1 MVDNFLNKDDPRN
14 YEVSKKG
21 LQSLAKLK
29 SMWPSVEKFYLAFL
43 KETILRHAKEVTDKL
58 IGSEAEAI
66 QNINKL
72 EQLIKD
78 LESKKNTMA
87 VDLKFGETFTAHYK
101 CQNLIEVEVKT
112 DKGAW
117 TFNFDRWISNMENTP
132 KDRATIL
139 IEELKILQ
147 GIINRMTQNSLECK
161 KWTLALV
168 VGVLSLKIEAIS
180 NSYGLCVL
188 GVLLLCFWF
197 LDAYYLMQ
205 EKLFREQYQW
215 LIENRLKTDERL
227 FEVFPAHQTCQLTQF
242 LSAMR
247 SRSLFPYWVLGLC
260 LVVYGFVFD
269 SVLWSVSYKRA
280 WF

>member
-1 MVDNFLNKDDPRN
+1 
-14 YEVSKKG
+14 
-21 LQSLAKLK
+21 
-29 SMWPSVEKFYLAFL
+29 
-43 KETILRHAKEVTDKL
+43 
-58 IGSEAEAI
+58 
-66 QNINKL
+66 
-72 EQLIKD
+72 
-78 LESKKNTMA
+78 
-87 VDLKFGETFTAHYK
+87 
-101 CQNLIEVEVKT
+101 
-112 DKGAW
+112 
-117 TFNFDRWISNMENTP
+117 MENTP
-132 KDRATIL
+132 KDRAKIL

-205 EKLFREQYQW
+205 EKLFRKQYQW

-227 FEVFPAHQTCQLTQF
+227 FEVFPAHQTCQSMQL

-260 LVVYGFVFD
+260 LVGYGFCF
-269 SVLWSVSYKRA
+269 
-280 WF
+280 